1 MAAMRLP
8 IGHCSTRSSIPQP
21 VHRGCRSTTVAAL
34 ASASRSTPAWS
45 SSPMAPKIPSA
56 ASSAFSPAIPVP
68 AFFATPM
75 LVILARSSSLLL
87 TTSISP
93 CSRCGEIDVVAG
105 IGDAGRLGRFKAVR
119 GSPTPVQRARDRHG
133 YFCGTLRIGLLIHRN
148 RMQKLIECVP
158 NFSEGRDQNVI
169 RQITDAVKS
178 TDGVSLLDI
187 DPGASTNRTVVTFV
201 GSPDAAV
208 EAAFRAIKKAAE
220 LIDMRKHKGAHPR
233 MGATDVCPF
242 IPVSNVSWDEAVEC
256 ARKLGKRVSEELK
269 IPVYL
274 YEKAAK
280 DNARSNLAVIRAGE
294 YEGFFEKIKQPEW
307 KPDFG
312 PAVFN
317 KNSGATVIGVRDFLV
332 AYNANLNTKSVRRAN
347 SVAFDVREQG
357 RVKTEDGTPSGK
369 PVLGLNGEP
378 VRIPGILKHVKAI
391 GWFVKEYGIAQV
403 SMNLTN
409 IEETPLHVAFDA
421 CVQAAAE
428 RGLRVTGS
436 EIVGMVP
443 KKSLVDAGRYF
454 LRKQRCSEGASE
466 EELMDIAIRSMGLG
480 ELKPFDPIEKV
491 IELKIQSTESKKSL
505 VKMNMREFCNETL
518 SDSPA
523 PGGGSVAALMGAL
536 GASLGGMVANLSAG
550 KRGWDDKLEYFSDWA
565 VKAQQ
570 LKDELLSLVD
580 EDTAAFNKVIDSF
593 ALPKASAEEKTARSA
608 AIEAATKYAA
618 EVPVKVMETA
628 SRSYALLAEMA
639 ERGNPASVSD
649 VGVGALAIRACIDG
663 AALNV
668 RINLANLKDE
678 KFKSDLQK
686 KVRKL
691 QADSESAFKKI
702 DQIVQ
707 SKLT

>member
-1 MAAMRLP
+1 M
-8 IGHCSTRSSIPQP
+8 
-21 VHRGCRSTTVAAL
+21 
-34 ASASRSTPAWS
+34 
-45 SSPMAPKIPSA
+45 K
-56 ASSAFSPAIPVP
+56 
-68 AFFATPM
+68 
-75 LVILARSSSLLL
+75 
-87 TTSISP
+87 
-93 CSRCGEIDVVAG
+93 
-105 IGDAGRLGRFKAVR
+105 
-119 GSPTPVQRARDRHG
+119 
-133 YFCGTLRIGLLIHRN
+133 
-148 RMQKLIECVP
+148 KLIECVP

-169 RQITDAVKS
+169 RQITDAIESV
-178 TDGVSLLDI
+178 DGVSLLDV

-208 EAAFRAIKKAAE
+208 EAAFRGIKKAAE

-242 IPVSNVSWDEAVEC
+242 IPVSNVSWEEAVEC
-256 ARKLGKRVSEELK
+256 TIRLGKRVGEELK

-280 DNARSNLAVIRAGE
+280 DKSRTNLSVIRAGE
-294 YEGFFEKIKQPEW
+294 YEGFFEKIKRPEW

-317 KNSGATVIGVRDFLV
+317 EKSGATVIGVRDFLV
-332 AYNANLNTKSVRRAN
+332 AYNANLNTKSVRRGT

-369 PVLGLNGEP
+369 PVLDSNGEP
-378 VRIPGILKHVKAI
+378 VRIPGMLKHVKAI
-391 GWFVKEYGIAQV
+391 GWFVKEYEIAQV

-421 CVQAAAE
+421 CVESATK

-454 LRKQRCSEGASE
+454 LRKQQWSEGASE
-466 EELMDIAIRSMGLG
+466 GELIDMAIRSMGLS
-480 ELKPFDPIEKV
+480 ELKPFDPNEKV
-491 IELKIQSTESKKSL
+491 IEFKIESAAPKDSL
-505 VKMNMREFCNETL
+505 VKMNLIEFCNETL

-580 EDTAAFNKVIDSF
+580 EDTAAFNRVIDAFGLS
-593 ALPKASAEEKTARSA
+593 KESTEEKVARTA
-608 AIEAATKYAA
+608 AIEEATKYAA
-618 EVPVKVMETA
+618 EVPLKVMETA
-628 SRSYALLAEMA
+628 SKSYGLLTEMA

-649 VGVGALAIRACIDG
+649 VGVGALATRACIEG

-668 RINLANLKDE
+668 RINLGQLKTE
-678 KFKSDLQK
+678 KFKADIQE
-686 KVRKL
+686 KVRKIS
-691 QADSESAFKKI
+691 ADSEAQFKTI
-702 DQIVQ
+702 IQIVEGKL
-707 SKLT
+707 SKS